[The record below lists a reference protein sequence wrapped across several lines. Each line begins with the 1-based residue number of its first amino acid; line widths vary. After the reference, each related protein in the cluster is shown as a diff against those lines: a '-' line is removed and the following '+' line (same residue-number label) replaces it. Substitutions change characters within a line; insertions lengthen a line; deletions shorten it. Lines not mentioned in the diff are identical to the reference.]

1 MATSDKQSSGWG
13 AFMLILALVG
23 LVAIWAF
30 LPLKV
35 MEATWKIE
43 QSRMAVLA
51 GSPAG
56 EWIAEQSAR
65 WLSDSAATAEK
76 FAASFRESPPENWL
90 MERTVVSLVWL
101 RLSIHRTFTLLLWSL
116 IGLPL
121 ILAAAADG
129 FLVREVRKHSFVA
142 QSPIRHKMG
151 VRFLTMAIWVALLWL
166 MVPVPAPVLIAPGV
180 IVFMAIAFW
189 MWGSNLQK
197 RI

>member
-1 MATSDKQSSGWG
+1 
-13 AFMLILALVG
+13 
-23 LVAIWAF
+23 
-30 LPLKV
+30 
-35 MEATWKIE
+35 
-43 QSRMAVLA
+43 
-51 GSPAG
+51 
-56 EWIAEQSAR
+56 
-65 WLSDSAATAEK
+65 
-76 FAASFRESPPENWL
+76 

-101 RLSIHRTFTLLLWSL
+101 HLSIHRTVTLLLWSL

-121 ILAAAADG
+121 ILAAALDG
-129 FLVREVRKHSFVA
+129 FLVREIRKHSFVA

-151 VRFLTMAIWVALLWL
+151 VRFLTMAIWVTLIWL